1 MSWAALGRRL
11 RLHHPSSDP
20 SSFLSCSLP
29 FPSSTWY
36 LYTLLEQISNISVGE
51 LVLSSITVPVDWIL
65 CLWQAGLEWDPW
77 LAEASFAYMLRPRWS
92 RKSMLR
98 SGLFVW
104 INTHCW
110 FYMRCFLGCHLG
122 AVFFLLKR
130 GVESLYKELR
140 LNIKRALGRVGKV
153 LYKHQPIVKRA
164 RTRGLWV
171 VVSMQDW
178 SEYIIQP
185 YITYEANAVYRLKT
199 CGRVTTIQKQSRVD
213 GGNFLYYKSF
223 CKASAQ

>member
-11 RLHHPSSDP
+11 CLHHPSSDL

-36 LYTLLEQISNISVGE
+36 LYTLLELISNISAGE

-65 CLWQAGLEWDPW
+65 CLWLAGLEWDPWCDWQAGLEWDPL
-77 LAEASFAYMLRPRWS
+77 LAEASFAYVLRPRWS
-92 RKSMLR
+92 CKLMLR
-98 SGLFVW
+98 SWLFVW

-130 GVESLYKELR
+130 GVESL
-140 LNIKRALGRVGKV
+140 
-153 LYKHQPIVKRA
+153 
-164 RTRGLWV
+164 
-171 VVSMQDW
+171 
-178 SEYIIQP
+178 
-185 YITYEANAVYRLKT
+185 
-199 CGRVTTIQKQSRVD
+199 
-213 GGNFLYYKSF
+213 
-223 CKASAQ
+223 